1 MKSYHMT
8 EFKLSFHRKTL
19 TLIHPFTIARGTKA
33 AVDNVIVELQAD
45 NITGFG
51 EAGPNIRYG
60 EDAGKVMD
68 FLKLAAPDGIL
79 KLKSPVELEL
89 MITNLPN
96 YTSSGHAA
104 LEMAWWD
111 WHGKTEGQPLWK
123 LWGMQDNKG
132 PVTSFTIGLDEIAV
146 MQDKAEK
153 ASEYPILKV
162 KLGTELD
169 KEIISA
175 LREVTDKPIRIDANE
190 GWKTL
195 DDAIAMIEWLA
206 DKNIELVEQ
215 PMPSD
220 MIREMNE
227 LKYRSPLPLVADE
240 SFTGDEPL
248 DQIKECFHVINIKLM
263 KIGSLLKGR
272 QKIRESR
279 KLGLKC
285 MIGCMVESSLA
296 NSAGGL
302 LALDTEFADLDGHL
316 LIRDDPYEGL
326 ELNDRKEIILS
337 EGPGLGVILRN

>member
-1 MKSYHMT
+1 MT
-8 EFKLSFHRKTL
+8 EFNLSFHRRTL
-19 TLIHPFTIARGTKA
+19 TLEHPFTIARGTKA
-33 AVDNVIVELQAD
+33 AVDNVFVELQAD

-68 FLKLAAPDGIL
+68 FLRLAAPDGIL
-79 KLKSPVELEL
+79 KLESPGELDQN
-89 MITNLPN
+89 ITNLPN
-96 YTSSGHAA
+96 YTRSGHAA
-104 LEMAWWD
+104 IEMAWWD
-111 WHGKTEGQPLWK
+111 WHGKKEAQPLWK

-132 PVTSFTIGLDEIAV
+132 PVTSFTIGLDDIGV
-146 MQDKAEK
+146 MQEKTEK

-162 KLGTELD
+162 KLGTEND

-190 GWKTL
+190 GWKTV
-195 DDAIAMIEWLA
+195 DVAIAMIEWLA
-206 DKNIELVEQ
+206 DKNIELIEQ

-220 MIREMNE
+220 MIREMKEVKN
-227 LKYRSPLPLVADE
+227 RSPLPLVADE

-248 DQIKECFHVINIKLM
+248 NQIKECFHVINIKLM
-263 KIGSLLKGR
+263 KIGSLFKGR
-272 QKIRESR
+272 QKIMESR

-316 LIRDDPYEGL
+316 LISDDPCEGL
-326 ELNDRKEIILS
+326 SLSERKEIILP
-337 EGPGLGVILRN
+337 ERPGLGVILKN